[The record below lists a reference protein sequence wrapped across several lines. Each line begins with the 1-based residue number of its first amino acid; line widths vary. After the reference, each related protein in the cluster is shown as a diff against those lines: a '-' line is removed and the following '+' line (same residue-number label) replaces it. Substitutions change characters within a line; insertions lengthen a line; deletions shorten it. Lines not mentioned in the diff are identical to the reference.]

1 MTHLHDLTALEQAA
15 AVRSGQ
21 TCSVEL
27 VEHYAKRIAHYD
39 ATVGAFVTLT
49 LDSAREQAARADA
62 AVAEGQQLPALH
74 GVPIG
79 IKDLNAVRGV
89 PMLLGSRVFADL
101 VPAYDDTVVERLR
114 AAGTVSLGKTSTPEL
129 GLPCYTEPDV
139 APPSRTPYDLS
150 RSAGGSSGGAGAA
163 VAAGLL
169 PFAQGSDGGGSIRIP
184 ASVNGLVGLK
194 PARGRISAGPVIGDV
209 TGLGVNGPLTRTVG
223 DAAALLDAMAGPA
236 PGDPHWAA
244 PHSATYLSECERPP
258 GRLRIGRYRD
268 TPLAS
273 QGVHA
278 DVVTAYEQ
286 ASALLA
292 ELGHDVEDVEC
303 PFAATLLPAF
313 ETVWAVSAASAPVDA
328 AREGELRPLTQ
339 WLREKG
345 RAVSG
350 PAFVAAMASLQLASR
365 RAIAATAAYDVVMT
379 PTLAQL
385 PAPIGWFQQAG
396 DPRAE
401 FDRMVG
407 WTPFTAVYNTT
418 GQPAISLPLHH
429 TVAGLPIGI
438 MLVGRPADEVTLLR
452 LAAQLEAAAPWRDR
466 HPPLWSQG
474 A

>member
-1 MTHLHDLTALEQAA
+1 VNTPVTLA
-15 AVRSGQ
+15 AVAPADLDL
-21 TCSVEL
+21 L
-27 VEHYAKRIAHYD
+27 VAIRIEAMRESLERIGRFD

-49 LDSAREQAARADA
+49 PEAARAQAAQADA
-62 AVAEGQQLPALH
+62 AVAEGRRLPALH

-89 PMLLGSRVFADL
+89 SMMLGSRVFRDL
-101 VPAYDDTVVERLR
+101 VPAHNDTVVERLR
-114 AAGTVSLGKTSTPEL
+114 AAGTVSLGKTNTPEL

-139 APPSRTPYDLS
+139 APPARTPYDLS
-150 RSAGGSSGGAGAA
+150 RSAGGSSGGAGTA
-163 VAAGLL
+163 VASGLL

-209 TGLGVNGPLTRTVG
+209 TGLGVNGPLARTVA

-244 PHSATYLSECERPP
+244 PHSATYLSECQRPP

-273 QGVHA
+273 QGVHP
-278 DVVTAYEQ
+278 DVVTAYEH

-292 ELGHDVEDVEC
+292 DLGHDVEDVEC
-303 PFAATLLPAF
+303 PFPAALLPAF
-313 ETVWAVSAASAPVDA
+313 ETVWAVSAAGAPVDPG
-328 AREGELRPLTQ
+328 REGEMRPLTQ

-345 RAVSG
+345 RSTSG

-365 RAIAATAAYDVVMT
+365 RSIAATAAYDVVLT

-385 PAPIGWFQQAG
+385 PAPVGWFQQAG

-429 TVAGLPIGI
+429 TPAGLPIGI